1 MKILKK
7 TYTFIIFAFLYAPI
21 AILMLY
27 SFNDARSRSR
37 WGGLTL
43 RWYKELFNDS
53 SIMSALLN
61 TIIIALIS
69 ATVSA
74 VIGTFA
80 ALGIHFMG
88 KRLKGIIM
96 KITYIPVMN
105 PDIVTGVS
113 LMLLFMFLHIPSG
126 YTTLILAHI
135 TFNIPYVILS
145 VLPKLQQ
152 LNPHLFEA
160 AEDLGAGFFYTF
172 WKVILPEISSG
183 IVTGFLLAITL
194 SIDDFVVSFFTKGAG
209 ISTLSVLIYAM
220 ARKNVSPT
228 INALSTI
235 MFISVMIM
243 LVIVNKRSKNEEA
256 EN

>member
-1 MKILKK
+1 MKLIRKSYVFLV
-7 TYTFIIFAFLYAPI
+7 FLFLYAPI

-27 SFNDARSRSR
+27 SFNDSRSR
-37 WGGLTL
+37 GKWGGFTL
-43 RWYKELFNDS
+43 RWYKELLEDS
-53 SIMSALLN
+53 SIIEALVNTLLIAFVSA
-61 TIIIALIS
+61 AV
-69 ATVSA
+69 AA
-74 VIGTFA
+74 VIGTLA
-80 ALGIHFMG
+80 AVGIYFMG
-88 KRLKGIIM
+88 KKARGIIM

-126 YTTLILAHI
+126 TFTLILAHV

-160 AEDLGAGFFYTF
+160 AEDLGAGFLYTF
-172 WKVILPEISSG
+172 FRVILPEISSG
-183 IVTGFLLAITL
+183 ILTGFLLSITL

-209 ISTLSVLIYAM
+209 VSTLSVLIYAM
-220 ARKNVSPT
+220 ARKNVTPT

-235 MFISVMIM
+235 MFVSVMIM
-243 LVIVNKRSKNEEA
+243 LIIVNKRKENEEV
-256 EN
+256 

>member
-1 MKILKK
+1 MKFLKK
-7 TYTFIIFAFLYAPI
+7 AYTYLIFIFLYAPI

-27 SFNDARSRSR
+27 SFNNARSRGK
-37 WGGLTL
+37 WGGFTL
-43 RWYKELFNDS
+43 KWYKELFSDS

-61 TIIIALIS
+61 TLIIAFVS
-69 ATVSA
+69 AAVAA

-80 ALGIHFMG
+80 ALGIHFM
-88 KRLKGIIM
+88 KKHPKSIIM

-113 LMLLFMFLHIPSG
+113 LMLLFMFLHIPYG

-172 WKVILPEISSG
+172 RKVIIPEIRSG
-183 IVTGFLLAITL
+183 IITGFLLALTL

-235 MFISVMIM
+235 MFLSVMIM
-243 LVIVNKRSKNEEA
+243 LIIVNKRNKNEEA

>member
-1 MKILKK
+1 MRFLKK
-7 TYTFIIFAFLYAPI
+7 TYTFIIFLFLYAPI

-27 SFNDARSRSR
+27 SFNDARSRGR
-37 WGGLTL
+37 WGGFTL
-43 RWYKELFNDS
+43 RWYKELFSDS

-61 TIIIALIS
+61 TLIIAF
-69 ATVSA
+69 VSA
-74 VIGTFA
+74 AVAAVVGTFA

-88 KRLKGIIM
+88 KRTKGIIM

-126 YTTLILAHI
+126 YITLILAHI

-172 WKVILPEISSG
+172 RKVILPEISSG
-183 IVTGFLLAITL
+183 IITGFLLALTL

-235 MFISVMIM
+235 MFVSVMIM
-243 LVIVNKRSKNEEA
+243 LIIVNKRSKNEEV